1 MDTSSSGRNV
11 GAAEVARPLGRE
23 PELAVLRDHVS
34 LARALVLTGAP
45 GIGKTTLWEAG
56 IAAARSN
63 GLQVLSASPSDGE
76 AQLSFTALI
85 DLFDGVDDVALAGL
99 PAPQR
104 CALDVAL
111 LRREP
116 AGEPPEPH
124 AIGLGVLN
132 GLRALAARAPV
143 LVAVDD
149 VQWLDPASVTTIS
162 FAARRLAS
170 EPVGF
175 LLARRPGPPS
185 MLEQALA
192 RRALEHLE
200 VGPLSVAATRRLLSA
215 RLGLSL
221 PRRLLHRIVEYT
233 EGNPLFALELGRT
246 VVEQGMPAIGADI
259 EVSDAI
265 ADLFGMRVARLPAP
279 VRTLL
284 LAVALSADAHLADLE
299 LIADRRTIDEAVE
312 LGVLHFDGD
321 RVRASHPM
329 LASVARTRAPQSE
342 RRAAH
347 RVLADSARDEQERA
361 LHLAFA
367 TDGQDAELAAT
378 VSAAAAGASAR
389 GARAEAV
396 VLGEQAVRLTPADGA
411 ERADRLLGLAE
422 YLERAGE
429 RQRVTDLVAPALE
442 SLPDG
447 RQRARAWLL
456 LSEGGTVDS
465 HAERAR
471 HYRHALAESAGD
483 PDLSARVLAMQA
495 FNDVIVGVERIR
507 EASAFA
513 ALPDLSRAGP
523 HVERLS
529 LCVLAWARCLR
540 GQRLDDVCDRFR
552 ASAHG
557 AVHLVDSPEPV
568 VGLRLSWRGE
578 MDQARATTTRFLSL
592 ADERGE
598 AVSYTWLRLNL
609 CGVELRAGR
618 WAAAA
623 QLLDEWAESSDRTLL
638 STPAY
643 QYNRALLA
651 AGRGRSDEAER
662 WAAPALADAEAR
674 GYRWHA
680 LEARRALGT
689 AALLA
694 HDPLRAADML
704 RPVWEHTVREGI
716 DEPGAFP
723 VAGDLV
729 EALVELGERSEA
741 LAVTERL
748 VGLSEQQQHPW
759 GLATAKR
766 CGATV
771 QLKAGASNDG
781 AAAALDE
788 AAAAFGR
795 LGLPYD
801 QARSLLALGRAQRR
815 LRKWRAAR
823 DALESAVATFDELGS
838 DGWAEQARS
847 ELERVSARRPRPAG
861 ELTPT
866 EERVA
871 RLAAEGRSN
880 KEIARALFV
889 TVHTVEAHLSK
900 AYAKLGIRSRTQLAG
915 RLLHGP

>member
-1 MDTSSSGRNV
+1 MDSGASERHAGTAV
-11 GAAEVARPLGRE
+11 VARPLGRE
-23 PELAVLRDHVS
+23 PELAVLDDHVG
-34 LARALVLTGAP
+34 AGGPAPALVLTGAP

-76 AQLSFTALI
+76 ARLSFAALI
-85 DLFDGVDDVALAGL
+85 DLFDGVGDAALAGL

-104 CALDVAL
+104 RALDVAL

-116 AGEPPEPH
+116 AGEPAEPH

-149 VQWLDPASVTTIS
+149 VQWLDPASVATIS

-185 MLEQALA
+185 LLEQALA
-192 RRALEHLE
+192 RRGLEHLE
-200 VGPLSVAATRRLLSA
+200 IGPLSLAATRRLLSA

-221 PRRLLHRIVEYT
+221 PRRLLHRIVEST

-246 VVEQGMPAIGADI
+246 VAEQGMPAIGADI
-259 EVSDAI
+259 PVSDAI
-265 ADLFGMRVARLPAP
+265 ADLLGMRVARLPAP
-279 VRTLL
+279 VRMLL
-284 LAVALSADAHLADLE
+284 LAVALSADAHLGDVDA
-299 LIADRRTIDEAVE
+299 IADRRTLDEALE
-312 LGVLHFDGD
+312 HGVLQVDGE

-329 LASVARTRAPQSE
+329 LASVARTRARASE

-347 RVLADSARDEQERA
+347 RVLADCVSDDQERA

-367 TDGQDAELAAT
+367 TEGQDAELAAT
-378 VSAAAAGASAR
+378 VAAAAAGASAR
-389 GARAEAV
+389 GARADAV
-396 VLGEQAVRLTPADGA
+396 VLGEQALRLTPADGGDHA
-411 ERADRLLGLAE
+411 ERLLSLAE

-442 SLPDG
+442 SLPHG
-447 RQRARAWLL
+447 RLRARAWLL

-471 HYRHALAESAGD
+471 HYAHALAESADD
-483 PDLSARVLAMQA
+483 PDLSAHVLAMQA
-495 FNDVIVGVERIR
+495 FNDVIVGVERVR
-507 EASAFA
+507 EALDSG
-513 ALPDLSRAGP
+513 ALRVVG
-523 HVERLS
+523 
-529 LCVLAWARCLR
+529 WARCLR
-540 GQRLDDVCDRFR
+540 GQRFDDVCERFR
-552 ASAHG
+552 ASSHG

-568 VGLRLSWRGE
+568 MGLRLSWRGE
-578 MDQARATTTRFLSL
+578 MEPARALTTRFLAL

-609 CGVELRAGR
+609 CGLELRAGR

-623 QLLDEWAESSDRTLL
+623 QLLDEWEESSDRTLL

-651 AGRGRSDEAER
+651 AGRGRGEEAQR

-694 HDPLRAADML
+694 HDPVRAAAML

-748 VGLSEQQQHPW
+748 SELSEQQQHPW
-759 GLATAKR
+759 GLATATR
-766 CGATV
+766 CAATV
-771 QLKAGASNDG
+771 QLPSGPT
-781 AAAALDE
+781 LDE

-795 LGLPYD
+795 LGLEYD
-801 QARSLLALGRAQRR
+801 RARSLLAHGRAQRR

-823 DALESAVATFDELGS
+823 DALEGAVATFDELGS
-838 DGWAEQARS
+838 DGWADQARS
-847 ELERVSARRPRPAG
+847 ELARVSARPPRPAG

-900 AYAKLGIRSRTQLAG
+900 AYTKLGIRSRTQLAG
-915 RLLHGP
+915 RLPDGP